1 MKISEERLKYVSK
14 KIAADLLARK
24 SVECALPEEALARRV
39 STSLRNRAQI
49 DEEVEHEAR
58 EALRRRLRGPKE
70 GSAEYIQELMR
81 LKIELARKRLGA
93 GKP

>member
-24 SVECALPEEALARRV
+24 SVESRLPEEALARRV
-39 STSLRNRAQI
+39 GASLRNRANI

-58 EALRRRLRGPKE
+58 AALAKRLRGPKE
-70 GSAEYIQELMR
+70 GTAEYIQELMK
-81 LKIELARKRLGA
+81 LKVELARKRLSA
-93 GKP
+93 GTG